1 MDAFDLIV
9 LIAVFQV
16 KHFVADYI
24 LQGKYMLGKFKLVG
38 WEMPLLAHSSIHM
51 AMTFF
56 IVLCYLPVQYALMLA
71 VLDMGIHFVIDRL
84 KVLISR
90 GYDSSKDK
98 EFWWALGA
106 DQMSHHFTHYGIAF
120 AVITIG
126 SSL

>member
-38 WEMPLLAHSSIHM
+38 WEMPLLAHSSVHM

-71 VLDMGIHFVIDRL
+71 VLDMGYTL
-84 KVLISR
+84 
-90 GYDSSKDK
+90 
-98 EFWWALGA
+98 
-106 DQMSHHFTHYGIAF
+106 
-120 AVITIG
+120 
-126 SSL
+126 